1 MVHIL
6 ATVNIEELEKFIS
19 VFATRG
25 AKMRAK
31 HGNTGT
37 RVFTVQDNPNEV
49 RVLFIWESKAAFER
63 FQNDPEV
70 KATMQASGTL
80 GRPKVVFLD
89 LLAELPS

>member
-6 ATVNIEELEKFIS
+6 ARVNIEELEKFIS

-31 HGNTGT
+31 HGNTGS

-49 RVLFIWESKAAFER
+49 QVLFAWESKEAFEG
-63 FQNDPEV
+63 FQNDPAV

-80 GRPKVVFLD
+80 GRPEFVLLD
-89 LLAELPS
+89 LLAGLPS

>member
-1 MVHIL
+1 MIYVL
-6 ATVNIEELEKFIS
+6 AKVNIEGLEKFIS
-19 VFATRG
+19 VFAIRG

-49 RVLFIWESKAAFER
+49 RVLFAWESKEAFER

-80 GRPKVVFLD
+80 GRPESVFLD